1 MIEIALGTPYAAAI
15 AYYLVQ
21 LSRHG
26 VIDQTQVVAARN
38 NNVHPDAAP
47 GRRIDGAQQDLIG
60 QKIGRLYAYV
70 LLRHGKGTQQHVV
83 CAHDITVGTRT
94 DAACRSLRR
103 DRTRVVSGK
112 SVAVRVDVGG

>member
-38 NNVHPDAAP
+38 NNVHTDAAP

-60 QKIGRLYAYV
+60 QIIGRLCAYV
-70 LLRHGKGTQQHVV
+70 LLRHGKGTQLHVV
-83 CAHDITVGTRT
+83 WAYEITVGHRK
-94 DAACRSLRR
+94 DAGSRYIRSG
-103 DRTRVVSGK
+103 RVPG
-112 SVAVRVDVGG
+112 R